1 MLCTRGGT
9 RSALDASGRGQRATL
24 IRRRTQKETRP
35 LHTRY
40 IQPTHRAPQQ
50 SHVTAPGLVAL
61 AAPPPAIRGALVE
74 PPLGRPLGVELA
86 HRQRKLV
93 IEMSLYY
100 SLVFGVLVFE
110 VFIFSILALP
120 IPTRFRKPLTLVLL
134 KPFQNDVVQI
144 SIKCIL
150 GFILLL
156 FVDTINKVYNI
167 DSELQA
173 ASSAN
178 TKGGGVYSQDRIEVL
193 SRKFFAQRNMYLTGM
208 TLFLTFT
215 VVRTFGLVQELLQ
228 LKDKYR
234 KESPKFDT
242 AQDEAANAKR
252 RQELE
257 REIKEKDTEIARLKE
272 KAEALQKEM

>member
-1 MLCTRGGT
+1 
-9 RSALDASGRGQRATL
+9 
-24 IRRRTQKETRP
+24 
-35 LHTRY
+35 
-40 IQPTHRAPQQ
+40 
-50 SHVTAPGLVAL
+50 
-61 AAPPPAIRGALVE
+61 
-74 PPLGRPLGVELA
+74 
-86 HRQRKLV
+86 
-93 IEMSLYY
+93 MSLYY
-100 SLVFGVLVFE
+100 SLVFAVLVSE
-110 VFIFSILALP
+110 VVIFSVLALP
-120 IPTRFRKPLTLVLL
+120 IPTRLRKPLTLVLL
-134 KPFQNDVVQI
+134 RPFQNEIVQI
-144 SIKCIL
+144 TIKCVL

-167 DSELQA
+167 DRELTA

-178 TKGGGVYSQDRIEVL
+178 SKGGGVYSQDRIEVL

-242 AQDEAANAKR
+242 KEDEARNAER
-252 RQELE
+252 RREMLQE
-257 REIKEKDTEIARLKE
+257 IDDKDREIARLKE